1 MALSKGNG
9 TLLYYDQENH
19 QTRPADV
26 GLILPPTTC
35 ADLQP
40 D

>member
-19 QTRPADV
+19 QNAAADV

-35 ADLQP
+35 AESST
-40 D
+40 